1 MAFRVASRRSHAPVV
16 CRRSAA
22 LRLWLRFAAARAQPV
37 VRKGTEPCSLASL
50 RDSAGGFAPLEP
62 PQPGV
67 SVHMVGVEGMT
78 PRRGHDLSSPH
89 GAAHRS

>member
-22 LRLWLRFAAARAQPV
+22 LRLWLRSAAARAQPV

-50 RDSAGGFAPLEP
+50 RDSAGGFAPL
-62 PQPGV
+62 GHGL

-78 PRRGHDLSSPH
+78 PQRGHDLSSPH